1 MMQGA
6 FEPCLSSWE
15 RPMMTNADVC
25 VYKYLP
31 ISVCGADCVNLDD
44 EPEEFFSQNLDIHAT
59 EDRSQT

>member
-25 VYKYLP
+25 VYKYFFCLW
-31 ISVCGADCVNLDD
+31 SRLC
-44 EPEEFFSQNLDIHAT
+44 EFG
-59 EDRSQT
+59 